1 LLKKITPGS
10 YALSKQLNQQIGEI
24 HQTANNQNEM
34 TFQMTSSLP
43 FQNHHASVSD
53 LSISNYQKQG
63 RRRSL
68 RKERLTIPHKENS
81 ETSSANPTRLSSSQK
96 DEDPEIFP
104 INSKSDEKQLF
115 SRLPKPTGEFDNLP
129 NSAKKRSFT
138 EHSGRIEHSG
148 QAIPKENA
156 GPQIPLTK
164 IPLSPEEL
172 IQQTL
177 PQLSAH
183 IKNNGHH
190 LIIDLQPEYL
200 GKLHITLEMK
210 ENMLKANIMTENPA
224 VQKMLGENLAFL
236 KSSLADQGVRV
247 EHFSISVGEKGSDK
261 NGGNKFADHSK
272 KGEQKIK
279 TIDSSSPASLSG
291 AEQMWEQNE
300 NNGINY
306 LA

>member
-1 LLKKITPGS
+1 MT
-10 YALSKQLNQQIGEI
+10 EI
-24 HQTANNQNEM
+24 N
-34 TFQMTSSLP
+34 
-43 FQNHHASVSD
+43 
-53 LSISNYQKQG
+53 
-63 RRRSL
+63 
-68 RKERLTIPHKENS
+68 KENS
-81 ETSSANPTRLSSSQK
+81 ETSSASKARLSFSENEQ
-96 DEDPEIFP
+96 DPKIFP

-115 SRLPKPTGEFDNLP
+115 SRLPKPTGEFDNLA

-148 QAIPKENA
+148 QVITKENA
-156 GPQIPLTK
+156 GSQIPSTK

-190 LIIDLQPEYL
+190 LIIDLHPEYL

-210 ENMLKANIMTENPA
+210 ENMLKANIMTENPT

-236 KSSLADQGVRV
+236 KSSLANQGVQV
-247 EHFSISVGEKGSDK
+247 EHFSISVGEKGSDQ

-291 AEQMWEQNE
+291 AEQMGEQNKD
-300 NNGINY
+300 NGINY